1 MVYGSLIKDDG
12 LGKNVQLIVVTRHA
26 AGAVRLPKRALDGS
40 SHPTALRLTMA
51 ERLSLQKL
59 WTRVHM
65 TQAERKVAN
74 DTLPMRCGPAWFR
87 SRFLGEHAP
96 KRLGP
101 ADDVWPH
108 VSATPNPTP
117 TPNPNSTP
125 TPTPDPNTNP
135 DPTLPLSLTLTLT
148 R

>member
-1 MVYGSLIKDDG
+1 
-12 LGKNVQLIVVTRHA
+12 VVTRHA

-51 ERLSLQKL
+51 EHLSLQKL

-65 TQAERKVAN
+65 TQAERKAAN

-101 ADDVWPH
+101 IDDVWPH
-108 VSATPNPTP
+108 VSGLIADLN
-117 TPNPNSTP
+117 
-125 TPTPDPNTNP
+125 PDPNP
-135 DPTLPLSLTLTLT
+135 DPDPHPHPDPNH
-148 R
+148 RP